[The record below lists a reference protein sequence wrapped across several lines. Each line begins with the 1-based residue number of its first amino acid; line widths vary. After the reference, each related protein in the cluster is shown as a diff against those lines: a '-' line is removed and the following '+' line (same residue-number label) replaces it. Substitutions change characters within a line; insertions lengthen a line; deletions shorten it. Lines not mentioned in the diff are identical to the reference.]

1 MLKYVKKPRNITQYT
16 LMRGVTDFGNLH
28 QYDLFEKGYSFLT
41 VISIP
46 KFMEKL
52 AEQNADIK
60 IIVDNFVA
68 ILEYEFRGLD
78 GLGDI
83 QGEQQTV
90 GNGIDELSL
99 ITKVKEDA
107 SVEVTMEFTEK
118 SGATI
123 TKFMELFLKGIKDS
137 RSQAKRYHGL
147 IEQGILESGYEN
159 EVFTLLFYVTDNTY
173 RNLERAYLLLCAQP
187 TKAETS
193 IYNAN
198 KSDIGS
204 FATMSVGFTCFP
216 VTSDEISRRAQE
228 MLDFILSEDAGEKR
242 VILDSSEF
250 NWTGTDKITP
260 KA

>member
-1 MLKYVKKPRNITQYT
+1 MLKYVKMPRNITQYT

-41 VISIP
+41 VVSIP
-46 KFMEKL
+46 KFIEKL
-52 AEQNADIK
+52 AEQNSDVK
-60 IIVDNFVA
+60 LIVDNFVA

-83 QGEQQTV
+83 TGSQQQV
-90 GNGIDELSL
+90 GNGINEISL
-99 ITKVKEDA
+99 ITKVEEDS

-123 TKFMELFLKGIKDS
+123 TKFMELYLKNIKDS
-137 RSQAKRYHGL
+137 RSQAKRYGGL

-159 EVFTLLFYVTDNTY
+159 EVFTLLYYVTDNTY
-173 RNLERAYLLLCAQP
+173 RKLERAYLLLCAQP

-193 IYNAN
+193 IYSSN
-198 KSDIGS
+198 KEDIGN
-204 FATMSVGFTCFP
+204 FATLSVSFTCFP

-228 MLDFILSEDAGEKR
+228 QLDFMLSEEAGDKR

-250 NWTGTDKITP
+250 MWTGTDKITP
-260 KA
+260 KV